1 LPPLPATGT
10 LIPVGGEGSAIGTCF
25 FVSADGLAACSY
37 DVLKADPAAAAVT
50 LPDGRTVEIE
60 GVAAIDPAGDL
71 ALLKLA
77 TDGLPAVSLEQVRL
91 PGSDAYVALAGRP
104 GRSKAAHATGRV
116 VTLTN
121 ISGRLVG
128 LEVTAEIVSTDGGAP
143 VVDRDG
149 KLIGVASSFLS
160 RMTGRNVVV
169 PAQRV
174 VGMIARR
181 GELQSLA
188 AAGPYLDRKQAA
200 ELDEA
205 RLAIRGDDLERA
217 DMLLRQLSRTADNKP
232 EVWHAVGDLRQQ
244 QRRLEDAARAYQ
256 RAGDLQ
262 SATPALYRK
271 LGDLYRRLDRP
282 ALAETAITRA
292 VALDP
297 TDPASLFELGRWRY
311 KAKDFARAAEI
322 FEKAVAA
329 DPGDSLYQSWLG
341 NAYWQLG
348 RAEEALAAYR
358 KSIELDP
365 TSARSEKIRQ
375 LIDQLEGDGP

>member
-1 LPPLPATGT
+1 L
-10 LIPVGGEGSAIGTCF
+10 
-25 FVSADGLAACSY
+25 FVSADGLAVCSY
-37 DVLKADPAAAAVT
+37 DILKADPAAAAVV
-50 LPDGRTVEIE
+50 LPDGKTVDIE
-60 GVAAIDPAGDL
+60 GVVAIDPAGDL

-77 TDGLPAVSLEQVRL
+77 ADSLPAASLEHVKL
-91 PGSDAYVALAGRP
+91 PGTDAYIALAGRP
-104 GRSKAAHATGRV
+104 GRSGEAHATGRV

-128 LEVTAEIVSTDGGAP
+128 LEVTADIAPSDGGAP
-143 VVDRDG
+143 VVDSDG
-149 KLIGVASSFLS
+149 KLVGVASSFLS

-174 VGMIARR
+174 VGMMARR
-181 GELQSLA
+181 SELQSLA
-188 AAGPYLDRKQAA
+188 AAGPYLDRTQAA
-200 ELDEA
+200 ELDEV

-217 DMLLRQLSRTADNKP
+217 DMLLRELTRSAGDKP

-297 TDPASLFELGRWRY
+297 TDPASLFELGRLKY
-311 KAKDFARAAEI
+311 KAKDYARAAEV

-329 DPGDSLYQSWLG
+329 DPGDSLYHAWLG
-341 NAYWQLG
+341 NAYWYLG
-348 RAEEALAAYR
+348 RAEEALQAYR
-358 KSIELDP
+358 KSIQLDP
-365 TSARSEKIRQ
+365 TSARSKQIQ
-375 LIDQLEGDGP
+375 QQIDQLEGDGP